1 MSVADRTTGP
11 GRDWRM
17 EITGGGVPTAEHL
30 AALSAVATAVVESHR
45 PTPADLRPAPYRSR
59 WRRAAMLELREVPV
73 GIKDNG
79 APWGGLA

>member
-1 MSVADRTTGP
+1 MASRIEITTGGAP
-11 GRDWRM
+11 SP
-17 EITGGGVPTAEHL
+17 EQL
-30 AALSAVATAVVESHR
+30 AALGAAAPVVFHEAR
-45 PTPADLRPAPYRSR
+45 RTPDDPRPAPYRSR